1 MTLSRHRNAWPVA
14 VLADAAAVVVFAA
27 IGRASHHEPVGPRGV
42 WHTAWPF
49 LLGAALGLAL
59 TAYARVRPTAVRA
72 GLRVWVW
79 TVVIGMVVR
88 SATGVGVAV
97 AFVVVASVVLGVF
110 LVGWRMAVRLRA
122 WRSRWGRIARR

>member
-1 MTLSRHRNAWPVA
+1 M
-14 VLADAAAVVVFAA
+14 
-27 IGRASHHEPVGPRGV
+27 

-110 LVGWRMAVRLRA
+110 LVGWRMAVRPRTR
-122 WRSRWGRIARR
+122 RSRLGRIARR